1 MIDAK
6 DLKNILFLDIETVSE
21 QAEYSAL
28 TEEFQHVWRLKSKK
42 FNVNRE
48 VPSEEDAA
56 EYYSDKAGI
65 FAEFAKVVCI
75 SVGYLV
81 DSKDGFKVR
90 LKSFAS
96 ANEIEVLEAFKGL
109 MDSHYNNPT
118 VHKICGHNINEF
130 DVPFLSRRYIINQ
143 MELPKLLQISGKKP
157 WQITH
162 MLDTMVLWRFGDYKN
177 YTSLVLLATS
187 LGVPSPKDDIDGSQ
201 VGNVFWKEGDVDR
214 IAVYC
219 QKDVVTVVQ
228 VLLRMMRL
236 PMITEEN
243 IEIIE

>member
-1 MIDAK
+1 MILEK

-21 QAEYSAL
+21 QASYDELSD
-28 TEEFQHVWRLKSKK
+28 EFKHVWKLKSRQ
-42 FNVNRE
+42 FMPARE
-48 VPSEEDAA
+48 LPDDEQA
-56 EYYSDKAGI
+56 EGFYSGKAGI

-81 DSKDGFKVR
+81 DSDEGLKVR

-96 ANEIEVLEAFKGL
+96 ANEVEVLEKFKGL
-109 MDSHYNNPT
+109 MDSHYNNPS

-130 DVPFLSRRYIINQ
+130 DIPFLSRRYLINQ
-143 MELPKLLQISGKKP
+143 MELPTLLQISGKKP

-162 MLDTMVLWRFGDYKN
+162 MVDTMVLWRFGDYKN

-201 VGNVFWKEGDVDR
+201 VGNVFWKEDDIDR

-228 VLLRMMRL
+228 VLLRMIRK
-236 PMITEEN
+236 PMISEEN